1 MDLSFLTTALIA
13 VSLLT
18 NLTVE
23 GLKKL
28 MDERG
33 MTYSS
38 NLLAAVTSVIIAAAI
53 FGGYMIMNDIA
64 FTIKIAVQIVVLMYL
79 AFLASAVGYDKIVQ
93 TLKQIKETK

>member
-28 MDERG
+28 MDERE

-79 AFLASAVGYDKIVQ
+79 AFLSSTVGYDKIIQ

>member
-33 MTYSS
+33 VTYSS

-53 FGGYMIMNDIA
+53 FGGYMIMNDIT

-79 AFLASAVGYDKIVQ
+79 AFLSSTVGYDKIIQ

>member
-33 MTYSS
+33 MSYSS

-53 FGGYMIMNDIA
+53 FGGYMIMNDIT

-79 AFLASAVGYDKIVQ
+79 AFLSSTVGYDKIIQ

>member
-64 FTIKIAVQIVVLMYL
+64 FTIKITVQIVVLMYL
-79 AFLASAVGYDKIVQ
+79 AFLSSTVGYDKIIQ

>member
-53 FGGYMIMNDIA
+53 FGGYMIMNDII

-79 AFLASAVGYDKIVQ
+79 AFLSSTVGYDKIIQ

>member
-1 MDLSFLTTALIA
+1 MDPSFLTTALIA

-53 FGGYMIMNDIA
+53 FGGYMIMNDIT
-64 FTIKIAVQIVVLMYL
+64 FTIKITVQIVVLMYL
-79 AFLASAVGYDKIVQ
+79 AFLSSTVGYDKIIQ

>member
-53 FGGYMIMNDIA
+53 FGGYMIMNDIT
-64 FTIKIAVQIVVLMYL
+64 FTVKIAVQIVVLMYL
-79 AFLASAVGYDKIVQ
+79 AFLSSTVGYDKIIQ

>member
-38 NLLAAVTSVIIAAAI
+38 NLLAAITSVVIAAAI

-64 FTIKIAVQIVVLMYL
+64 FTIKIAVQIVTLMYL
-79 AFLASAVGYDKIVQ
+79 AFLSSTVGYDKIVQ

>member
-53 FGGYMIMNDIA
+53 FGGYMIMNDIT
-64 FTIKIAVQIVVLMYL
+64 FTVKIAVQIVILMYL
-79 AFLASAVGYDKIVQ
+79 AFLSSTVGYDKIVQ

>member
-53 FGGYMIMNDIA
+53 FGGYMIMIDIA

-79 AFLASAVGYDKIVQ
+79 AFLASTVGYDKIVQ

>member
-38 NLLAAVTSVIIAAAI
+38 NLLAAITSVVIAAAI

-79 AFLASAVGYDKIVQ
+79 AFLSSTVGYDKIIQ

>member
-13 VSLLT
+13 ASLLT

-38 NLLAAVTSVIIAAAI
+38 NLLAAITSVVIAAAI

-64 FTIKIAVQIVVLMYL
+64 FTIKIAVQIVILMYL
-79 AFLASAVGYDKIVQ
+79 AFLASTVGYDKIVQ

>member
-33 MTYSS
+33 MPYSS
-38 NLLAAVTSVIIAAAI
+38 NLLAAITSVVIAAAI

-79 AFLASAVGYDKIVQ
+79 AFLSSTVGYDKIIQ

>member
-79 AFLASAVGYDKIVQ
+79 AFLASTVGYDKIVQ
-93 TLKQIKETK
+93 TLKQIKEAN

>member
-53 FGGYMIMNDIA
+53 FGGYMIMNDIT
-64 FTIKIAVQIVVLMYL
+64 FTIKIAVQIVILMYL
-79 AFLASAVGYDKIVQ
+79 AFLSSTVGYDKIIQ

>member
-38 NLLAAVTSVIIAAAI
+38 NLLAAVMSVVIAAAI

-64 FTIKIAVQIVVLMYL
+64 FTIKIAVQIMVLMYL
-79 AFLASAVGYDKIVQ
+79 AFLASTVGYDKIIQ

>member
-53 FGGYMIMNDIA
+53 FGGYMIMNDIT

-79 AFLASAVGYDKIVQ
+79 AFLSSTVGYDKIIQ

>member
-53 FGGYMIMNDIA
+53 FGGYMIMNDIT
-64 FTIKIAVQIVVLMYL
+64 FTIKITVQIVVLMYL
-79 AFLASAVGYDKIVQ
+79 AFLSSTVGYDKIIQ

>member
-23 GLKKL
+23 GFKKL

-53 FGGYMIMNDIA
+53 FGGYMIMNDIT

-79 AFLASAVGYDKIVQ
+79 AFLSSTVGYDKIIQ
-93 TLKQIKETK
+93 TLNQIKETK